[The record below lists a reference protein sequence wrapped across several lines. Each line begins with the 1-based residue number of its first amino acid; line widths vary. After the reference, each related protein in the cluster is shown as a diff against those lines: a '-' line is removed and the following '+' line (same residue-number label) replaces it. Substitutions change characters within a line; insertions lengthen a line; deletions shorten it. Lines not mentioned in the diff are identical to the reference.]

1 VRRAGRTI
9 GIYLMVILMFVA
21 AGYLYQSL
29 GIGGVIALGVVLI
42 AGMVMFLR
50 RSRISS

>member
-9 GIYLMVILMFVA
+9 GIYLVVILVLVA
-21 AGYLYQSL
+21 AGFPYQSV

-42 AGMVMFLR
+42 AGAVLFLR
-50 RSRISS
+50 QSRASS